1 MTVDNNEEDE
11 IKTDISRNEE
21 TEKKV
26 NKTNLIRSKRIVYLR
41 CFHFNTVFYLEAFVN
56 STIACQ
62 YKPELK
68 FPITISEIH

>member
-41 CFHFNTVFYLEAFVN
+41 CFHLNIFFYL
-56 STIACQ
+56 
-62 YKPELK
+62 
-68 FPITISEIH
+68 